1 MKNNKLDYYIFI
13 EEINE
18 IIIENIISLKR
29 KKIKLNIIISV
40 KNSDKIIKFAK
51 ANQIPLFVIDSVKFA
66 IKKKASGIFLTSKNK
81 CLRNN
86 IKETTKLIVIG
97 SAHNQFEYYLKQRQN
112 CTTIMLS
119 PIFYNDKYSN
129 HKILNQIK
137 FNLIT
142 LNWKTKICALGG
154 ISYKNV
160 MLINLTKSTSIG
172 IKSFITKK
180 KPVYN

>member
-97 SAHNQFEYYLKQRQN
+97 SAHNQF
-112 CTTIMLS
+112 
-119 PIFYNDKYSN
+119 
-129 HKILNQIK
+129 
-137 FNLIT
+137 
-142 LNWKTKICALGG
+142 
-154 ISYKNV
+154 
-160 MLINLTKSTSIG
+160 
-172 IKSFITKK
+172 
-180 KPVYN
+180 